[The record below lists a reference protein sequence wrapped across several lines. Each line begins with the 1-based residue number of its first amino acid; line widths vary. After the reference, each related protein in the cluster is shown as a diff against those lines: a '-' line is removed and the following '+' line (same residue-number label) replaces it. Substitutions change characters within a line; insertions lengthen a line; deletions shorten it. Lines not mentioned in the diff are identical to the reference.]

1 MTASTDW
8 QQGVNWM
15 TKASVASTC
24 GLLRPPWHL
33 NIKEPPLSSSLH
45 VCELPAPS
53 RRDKEEE
60 AEERRERESW
70 YSTHLPSSTIR
81 WRPGGP
87 ETPTG
92 NLSPRHTIL
101 LRSALSDVS
110 TPAPASKEVSRYQAT
125 KWKWTAP
132 SKSSRERT
140 LCFYSFS
147 LLRKTIN
154 LNLNIKN
161 QIDFLWTPWTS
172 DQWGDDT
179 CMRAHELLKSG
190 FQTWVALCNSIH
202 YRAIGGFFFF
212 F

>member
-24 GLLRPPWHL
+24 GLLRPPWHF
-33 NIKEPPLSSSLH
+33 NIKEPPFFSSMWAA
-45 VCELPAPS
+45 LPAPS
-53 RRDKEEE
+53 RIDEQEQV
-60 AEERRERESW
+60 EERRERESW
-70 YSTHLPSSTIR
+70 VSTHLPSSTIR
-81 WRPGGP
+81 WRLGGP

-101 LRSALSDVS
+101 SRSALSDVS

-140 LCFYSFS
+140 LCFYSFY
-147 LLRKTIN
+147 LLRSK
-154 LNLNIKN
+154 KN
-161 QIDFLWTPWTS
+161 S
-172 DQWGDDT
+172 
-179 CMRAHELLKSG
+179 K
-190 FQTWVALCNSIH
+190 
-202 YRAIGGFFFF
+202 
-212 F
+212 